1 MDPEVLEAPIV
12 ETPEAPMSLRDTLDA
27 AITESETPP
36 EIKEEK
42 APIAEDK
49 KAVVEETVPPKED
62 KAAPKVEAKKDP
74 TDTIG
79 DKLPEAPPIPP
90 KKAPSSWSP
99 AQREKWGKLD
109 ADLQTQILKRER
121 EISTGFNEIHEVKKF
136 RDNFLNTIN
145 PHQAVFAAE
154 GNDPLRTVSNLLQT
168 ASTLYHGSAVGK
180 AQTVAAVIK
189 NFGVDL
195 RMLDEILAGQTPSDQ
210 GGGAQAFQ
218 PQQIQ
223 QLIQQGIQ
231 QALGPVFQH
240 QQQREQ
246 QAEETI
252 VNELTA
258 FAEDSTNEFYEDV
271 KMTMADILDLA
282 ANRNEKMSLQVA
294 YNRAILMHS
303 DIADLVQERKL
314 REAAAKS
321 TSAAQTARRVS
332 RSISGSPT
340 PSVPGANA
348 ASLRSAIEDAMEQ
361 SST

>member
-1 MDPEVLEAPIV
+1 MESEVLEAPIV

-49 KAVVEETVPPKED
+49 KAVVEETVPLKED
-62 KAAPKVEAKKDP
+62 KAAPKVDPLKPQAEEA
-74 TDTIG
+74 
-79 DKLPEAPPIPP
+79 KLPEAPPIPP

-109 ADLQTQILKRER
+109 PDLQTQILKRER

-145 PHQAVFAAE
+145 PHQAVFASE

-168 ASTLYHGSAVGK
+168 ASTLYHGSAIGK

-210 GGGAQAFQ
+210 GGGGQAFQ

-282 ANRNEKMSLQVA
+282 ANRNEKMSLQTA
-294 YNRAILMHS
+294 YSRAILMHS

-314 REAAAKS
+314 REAAARS
-321 TSAAQTARRVS
+321 NTAAQNARRVS

-340 PSVPGANA
+340 PSVPGGQA
-348 ASLRSAIEDAMEQ
+348 ASLRGAIEDAMEQ